1 MNIAM
6 KKILVIDDAEFILE
20 GTAALLRFE
29 GYDVLTAPNG
39 KVGVE
44 TALAETPDLVL
55 CDVSMPELDGYG
67 VLDAIR
73 STDAVSTLPFIF
85 LTARAEKA
93 DMRIGMEKG
102 ADDYLVKPFTRDE
115 LVAAI
120 EAQWQKHSR
129 IEQHYKEKADVMS
142 KNVTYAL
149 PHEFRTVLN
158 EVIGSA
164 SYLKTVST
172 DISPT
177 DIEDVSNDILNSS
190 RRLLKITENFLVY
203 AQIEALTSDNEARR
217 RLREF
222 KTDEP
227 GAMLFDVAAFVAQ
240 KYERSADLLKDI
252 QADNITLE
260 ISGQNFHKIVEELLD
275 NSFKFSTARTP
286 VSIKS
291 RIDAGKMITSFTD
304 EGRGMP
310 LEQIEN
316 VGAYK
321 QFERL
326 VHEQQGVGLGLVIA
340 KRLVELH
347 DGEFKIESA
356 EEKGTTITFSL
367 PCKSL

>member
-1 MNIAM
+1 M

-29 GYDVLTAPNG
+29 GYDVITAPNG
-39 KVGVE
+39 KIGVE
-44 TALAETPDLVL
+44 TAISNPPDLVL

-67 VLDAIR
+67 VLDALR
-73 STDAVSTLPFIF
+73 NNASVSTLPFIF
-85 LTARAEKA
+85 LTARAEKS

-102 ADDYLVKPFTRDE
+102 ADDYLIKPFTRDE

-129 IEQHYKEKADVMS
+129 MEKHYQEKADVLS

-164 SYLKTVST
+164 SYLKNIST
-172 DISPT
+172 EITPDDIQ
-177 DIEDVSNDILNSS
+177 DVADDILYSS

-203 AQIEALTSDNEARR
+203 AQIETLTSDVEARR
-217 RLREF
+217 RLRDF

-227 GAMLFDVAAFVAQ
+227 GAMLTDVASFIAQ
-240 KYERSADLLKDI
+240 KNGRTSDLQLNI
-252 QADNITLE
+252 SADNIALE
-260 ISGQNFHKIVEELLD
+260 TSGQNFHKIVDELLD
-275 NSFKFSTARTP
+275 NAFKFSSPGDAISVNASTHGGN
-286 VSIKS
+286 VSVEIK
-291 RIDAGKMITSFTD
+291 DA
-304 EGRGMP
+304 GRGMAQA
-310 LEQIEN
+310 QIDN

-326 VHEQQGVGLGLVIA
+326 IHEQQGVGLGLVIA

-347 DGEFKIESA
+347 DGDFTIESA
-356 EEKGTTITFSL
+356 DGQGTTIRFTL